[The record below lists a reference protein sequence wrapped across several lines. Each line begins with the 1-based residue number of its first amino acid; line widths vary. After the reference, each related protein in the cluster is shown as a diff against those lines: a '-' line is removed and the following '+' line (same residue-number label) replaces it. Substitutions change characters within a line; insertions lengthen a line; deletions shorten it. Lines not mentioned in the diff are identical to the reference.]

1 MQSRQAEVLTARG
14 AFEPGKATVQSLDP
28 FPLLVTVKCDQDLR
42 DRPDVPE
49 SLSAIVTGPRVPQ
62 PGTYPLHLVGMHD
75 GHNRALP

>member
-14 AFEPGKATVQSLDP
+14 AFPFEPGKATVQSLDP

-49 SLSAIVTGPRVPQ
+49 SLS
-62 PGTYPLHLVGMHD
+62 
-75 GHNRALP
+75 